1 MAHET
6 ALRADAGLWFE
17 RQYVRRWRVLLTGAI
32 VGAIAALG
40 QAPFGVF
47 PATLIG
53 LALGAALIGR
63 APTARWAGFA
73 TWSLGLGYFTVTL
86 IWIVQPFLVD
96 IARHGWM
103 APFALFFMAGGMA
116 LFWGLAGWGAMKLS
130 RGRMLWLALGAAI
143 GVAELLRGWIF
154 GGFPW
159 GGPGL
164 IWIDTP
170 VAGLARV
177 IGVYGL
183 SALTVALGA
192 AIWPAVASRWGRI
205 GWFASV
211 ASLAVISMVITPD
224 APGNTGKIVRLV
236 QPNAPQHLKWD
247 QDWIMTF
254 FERAVAL
261 SAHDGTAD
269 LVIWP
274 ETSIPSP
281 LGRAPELERMAAEA
295 AAPAPL
301 VAGIQRVEGRTWR
314 NALALYEGPGE
325 PVWVYD
331 KHHLVPFGEYVPLGN
346 LAARF
351 GIYGFAQQD
360 GNGYAP
366 GPGPL
371 VKPLPDDL
379 GAILPLICYE
389 MIFPRD
395 IRGAETRADWILQA
409 TNDAWFG
416 TFSGPQQHLVQA
428 RFRAIEFGLPIAR
441 AANTG
446 ISAMIDATGQVTASL
461 PLGEAGAIEADL
473 PRALPDTFY
482 SRIGDMPLLVLSF
495 VVLAGLG
502 VAGWMKRIDRGTA
515 GR

>member
-1 MAHET
+1 MA
-6 ALRADAGLWFE
+6 ADTGLYRGVAGWID
-17 RQYVRRWRVLLTGAI
+17 RQHQDRWRVMALSALAGM
-32 VGAIAALG
+32 IAALG
-40 QAPFGVF
+40 QAPVGLF
-47 PATLIG
+47 PLTLLG
-53 LALGAALIGR
+53 LGCGAAVIAR
-63 APTARWAGFA
+63 ARGMARAALVGWA
-73 TWSLGLGYFTVTL
+73 LGLGYFGLTL

-96 IARHGWM
+96 LPRHGWM

-116 LFWGLAGWGAMKLS
+116 LFWGLAGAGARWIAKD
-130 RGRMLWLALGAAI
+130 RALWLALGATF
-143 GVAELLRGWIF
+143 GLAELLRGWIF

-164 IWIDTP
+164 VWIDTP
-170 VAGLARV
+170 VAQLARV
-177 IGVYGL
+177 IGVYGM
-183 SALTVALGA
+183 SALTVAFGA
-192 AIWPAVASRWGRI
+192 ALWPVVARPWPRGLWALGGGALALS
-205 GWFASV
+205 APLAAPSV
-211 ASLAVISMVITPD
+211 PATTDVTL
-224 APGNTGKIVRLV
+224 RLV

-247 QDWIMTF
+247 QDWVMTF

-261 SAHDGTAD
+261 SGHDGSAD

-274 ETSIPSP
+274 ETSIPAP
-281 LGRAPELERMAAEA
+281 LGRAPGLEQAAARA

-301 VAGIQRVEGRTWR
+301 VAGIQRIEGRTWR
-314 NALALYEGPGE
+314 NALVMFEGSGA

-351 GIYGFAQQD
+351 GIQGLAQRD
-360 GNGYAP
+360 GNGYAG
-366 GPGPL
+366 GPGPVL
-371 VKPLPDDL
+371 RDSVAGPV
-379 GAILPLICYE
+379 LPLICYE

-395 IRGAETRADWILQA
+395 IRGADGRANWILQA

-446 ISAMIDATGQVTASL
+446 ISAVIDAGGTVTAHI
-461 PLGEAGAIEADL
+461 PLGEAGAIEAPLPGPLPPTPYAKVGDL
-473 PRALPDTFY
+473 PVIVILLSLGLAL
-482 SRIGDMPLLVLSF
+482 F
-495 VVLAGLG
+495 VANRRKAVDPAG
-502 VAGWMKRIDRGTA
+502 A